1 MIDINLNSID
11 WQEGNAQIKYL
22 SKKME
27 HCNWSKNGKKVA
39 DNPITYLKSYARKP
53 CVI

>member
-1 MIDINLNSID
+1 
-11 WQEGNAQIKYL
+11 
-22 SKKME
+22 ME
-27 HCNWSKNGKKVA
+27 HCYWSKNGKKVA